1 MSLGGRI
8 IHTRAPRAVI
18 LIRVSV
24 GSVLISEGVQKFLFP
39 ATLGVGRFEKIGM
52 PSPQMLA
59 PITGAIEIVC
69 GAMIILGLLTR
80 IAALPLLAVICTAI
94 YSTKIPMLAKDGFWP
109 MAHEARADWS
119 MLLSLLF
126 LLVVGA
132 GRWSID
138 ECLSAPRMTGIP

>member
-18 LIRVSV
+18 LIRVLV
-24 GSVLISEGVQKFLFP
+24 GSVFISEGVQKFLFP
-39 ATLGVGRFEKIGM
+39 ATLGVGRFEKVGI
-52 PSPQMLA
+52 PSPELLA
-59 PITGAIEIVC
+59 PVTAAFEIAC

-80 IAALPLLAVICTAI
+80 VAALPLLAVICTAI
-94 YSTKIPMLAKDGFWP
+94 YTTTVPMLAKDGFWP

-119 MLLSLLF
+119 TLLSLLF

-138 ECLSAPRMTGIP
+138 ELLSAPRMTGIP

>member
-18 LIRVSV
+18 LIRVLV
-24 GSVLISEGVQKFLFP
+24 GSVFISEGVQKFLFP
-39 ATLGVGRFEKIGM
+39 ATLGVGRFEKVGI
-52 PSPQMLA
+52 PSPELLA
-59 PITGAIEIVC
+59 PVTAAFEIAC

-80 IAALPLLAVICTAI
+80 VAALPLLAVICTAI
-94 YSTKIPMLAKDGFWP
+94 YTTKVPMLAKDGFWP

-119 MLLSLLF
+119 MLLSVLF

-138 ECLSAPRMTGIP
+138 ELLSAPRMTGIP